1 MRLPATSFL
10 LRCTSFPMSV
20 TVFSC
25 GLSWGC
31 KRCGCKRCGGVRS
44 REFVLFTQ
52 SVSFLPR
59 DIVLHVSQVH
69 DEECFGRVFPT
80 LLARVFVV
88 YTLGN

>member
-1 MRLPATSFL
+1 MALVGAA
-10 LRCTSFPMSV
+10 SV
-20 TVFSC
+20 VAAS
-25 GLSWGC
+25 
-31 KRCGCKRCGGVRS
+31 VVVV
-44 REFVLFTQ
+44 FVLESSFSFTQ